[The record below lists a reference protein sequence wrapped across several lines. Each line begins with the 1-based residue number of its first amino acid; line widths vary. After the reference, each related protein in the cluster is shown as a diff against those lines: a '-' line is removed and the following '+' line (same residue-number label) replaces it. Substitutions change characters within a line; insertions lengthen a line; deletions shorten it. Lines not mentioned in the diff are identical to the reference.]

1 MMIRCTLTRLLTLI
15 AMLSLSMISLFAN
28 VSYAQKAECIQLAQL
43 YQTSMSQYK
52 IAAQQYLT
60 EGCQEAGSEKPQCR
74 GLEAA
79 AREMKAT
86 VEMFS
91 QRAQLL
97 KCQVTDAQR
106 APQKPCERLRSLAR
120 RSQEKLNVLREQR
133 QLQRCKDREYA
144 PPCRALETAAKQPKE
159 IIKAARRQALKIKCT
174 LP

>member
-1 MMIRCTLTRLLTLI
+1 MCWTLTRPLTLSSLL
-15 AMLSLSMISLFAN
+15 ALSVISLFGS

-43 YQTSMSQYK
+43 YQTSVSQYK
-52 IAAQQYLT
+52 AAAQQYLT

-91 QRAQLL
+91 QRARLL
-97 KCQVTDAQR
+97 KCQVSDAQR
-106 APQKPCERLRSLAR
+106 APQKPCERLKSLAR
-120 RSQEKLNVLREQR
+120 RSQDKLNVLREQR
-133 QLQRCKDREYA
+133 RLQRCKDREYA
-144 PPCRALETAAKQPKE
+144 PPCRALERAAKQPKE